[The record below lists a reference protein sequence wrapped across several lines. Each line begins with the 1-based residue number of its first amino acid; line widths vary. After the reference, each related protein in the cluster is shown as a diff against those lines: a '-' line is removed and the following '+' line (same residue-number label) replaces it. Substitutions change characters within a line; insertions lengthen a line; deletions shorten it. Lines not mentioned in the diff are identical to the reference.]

1 MTVPTLGEGQ
11 YWEHLT
17 WGEGEGEG
25 EREGGQANKQER
37 GRGRRGMGGDER

>member
-17 WGEGEGEG
+17 WGEGEGG
-25 EREGGQANKQER
+25 GREGRGAGKQAGEGKGKKRN
-37 GRGRRGMGGDER
+37 GRR